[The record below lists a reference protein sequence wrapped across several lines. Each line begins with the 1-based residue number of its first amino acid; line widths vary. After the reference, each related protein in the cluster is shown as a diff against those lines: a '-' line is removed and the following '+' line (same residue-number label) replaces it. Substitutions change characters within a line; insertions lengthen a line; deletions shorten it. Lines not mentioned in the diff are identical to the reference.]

1 MAKGWTD
8 KRPMSPHISIWKWH
22 PTMLSSILHRATG
35 IVLYIGLIKLA
46 VVLAFLAAGPQWFA
60 KVEPF
65 VYSRIGAFAFFF
77 VVGVLVYHFLNGI
90 RHLVWDIGAGFNPKL
105 ANMVSLV
112 TILVSA
118 ILAAYLTWLLTGAIS

>member
-46 VVLAFLAAGPQWFA
+46 VVLAFLAAGPEWFA
-60 KVEPF
+60 KVEPL
-65 VYSRIGAFAFFF
+65 VYSRIGVFAFFF

-118 ILAAYLTWLLTGAIS
+118 ILASYLTWLLTGAIS